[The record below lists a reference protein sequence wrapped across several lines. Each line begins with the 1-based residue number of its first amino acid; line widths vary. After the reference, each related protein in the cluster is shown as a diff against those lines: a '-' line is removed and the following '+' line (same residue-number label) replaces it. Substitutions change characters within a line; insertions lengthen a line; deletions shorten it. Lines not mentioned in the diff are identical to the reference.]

1 MDKSKFF
8 YFISFIGYDADNNV
22 TGHEGDLIATPS
34 KQLALS
40 TFQSLVEY
48 DSNALATLKDAGTD
62 PYVSGIFYWKFQVE
76 EHKVAN
82 NGDSICNDILDE
94 IDFFLN

>member
-1 MDKSKFF
+1 MDRPKFF

-22 TGHEGDLIATPS
+22 TDYEGDLLETPS

-40 TFQSLVEY
+40 AFRNLVEY
-48 DSNALATLKDAGTD
+48 DSNALATLKDTGTD
-62 PYVSGIFYWKFQVE
+62 PYASGIFYWKFQVE
-76 EHKVAN
+76 EHKIAD
-82 NGDSICNDILDE
+82 NGDAIFQDVLDE